1 MRASPAQIHTTLSL
15 KAEYFLLRCKLIQI
29 TSLTNAKDADRLN
42 LLKEVA
48 GTKVYEQ
55 RRQESIKIM
64 DETDSKSGKIDELL
78 SYIEERLAEL
88 EAEKEELREYQE
100 KDKERRCLDYALKD
114 TELNRIDNQI
124 QELDQMQRMAAGR
137 DGDDKE
143 AFAEREREIEE
154 LESTLTSLRHELIRK
169 SAEVR
174 NVYVQRDERVKAIAD
189 LECTVQDLE
198 VDQDESA
205 QSHDKLVRD
214 LAEVEREIRKKE
226 KELQEVVPKLTVIK
240 DKEAKAKQ
248 RHLLSRSH

>member
-1 MRASPAQIHTTLSL
+1 LSL
-15 KAEYFLLRCKLIQI
+15 KAEYFLLHCKLIKI

-64 DETDSKSGKIDELL
+64 DETDSKSSKIDELL

-143 AFAEREREIEE
+143 AFA
-154 LESTLTSLRHELIRK
+154 
-169 SAEVR
+169 
-174 NVYVQRDERVKAIAD
+174 RD
-189 LECTVQDLE
+189 
-198 VDQDESA
+198 
-205 QSHDKLVRD
+205 
-214 LAEVEREIRKKE
+214 
-226 KELQEVVPKLTVIK
+226 
-240 DKEAKAKQ
+240 
-248 RHLLSRSH
+248 